1 MSATPNAEAE
11 AIARDFEE
19 ANADAIAFAE
29 GCTAAQWSAMVAGE
43 DWPVGV
49 VLHHIATG
57 HVQMLGW
64 LGLARGGEEIGKTAA
79 EIDADNARHA
89 IDFAGVIPGETVREL
104 RRNGA
109 ALASCIRSL
118 DAGELAG
125 SVSFGPAE
133 GREVTT
139 EALASVSARHCR
151 AHLADAREAGGETT
165 T

>member
-1 MSATPNAEAE
+1 MSATPNTEADR
-11 AIARDFEE
+11 IARDFEE

-29 GCTAAQWSAMVAGE
+29 GCTDGQWSAMVAGE

-57 HVQMLGW
+57 HEQMLGW
-64 LGLARGGEEIGKTAA
+64 LGRARGGEEISKTAA
-79 EIDADNARHA
+79 EIDADNGRHA
-89 IDFAGVIPGETVREL
+89 IDFAGVTPGGTVREL
-104 RRNGA
+104 RRHGA
-109 ALASCIRSL
+109 ALASLIRSL
-118 DAGELAG
+118 DAAELAR

-151 AHLADAREAGGETT
+151 THLADAREAVGDTT
-165 T
+165 S